1 MDIERTLLGHVIGFP
16 YYINSKSQDN
26 NNADNEHIKDELE
39 PSSIYRPLYEIS
51 NKYLENGYSVLYA
64 AESLP
69 NERDKAKVVEHIS
82 NVNNNNDDQVEY
94 VRNDISRGLLSVI
107 NADVIYKDNASGK
120 DIADF
125 FISNVYE
132 MHRKLQEKT
141 KGTMICNMPDPYL
154 SRGKYDV
161 FMAFEEEIEK
171 RLPENVGLLCW
182 YKRRW
187 LDDLSLAH
195 AINVLANHRYTIHA
209 DGKYKQGNTNK
220 IIDIISKGIDNNLGE
235 GASVLLFET
244 MKSAYKLNQNSIVHL
259 PTSFEE
265 TLKKLLGKEDASLVI
280 HSILAEILKQEG
292 FTYT

>member
-1 MDIERTLLGHVIGFP
+1 MDIERTLLTHIIGFP
-16 YYINSKSQDN
+16 YYMNSKSHDN
-26 NNADNEHIKDELE
+26 NNDNEHIKNELE
-39 PSSIYRPLYEIS
+39 PSSIYRPLYEVS

-69 NERDKAKVVEHIS
+69 NERDKAKVVEYIW
-82 NVNNNNDDQVEY
+82 NVNNNDDQVEY
-94 VRNDISRGLLSVI
+94 VRGNISRGLLHVI
-107 NADVIYKDNASGK
+107 NADIIYKDNPSGK
-120 DIADF
+120 DIVNF

-141 KGTMICNMPDPYL
+141 KGTMIFNMPDPYF
-154 SRGKYDV
+154 SRGKYDDFV
-161 FMAFEEEIEK
+161 AFEEEIDK
-171 RLPENVGLLCW
+171 GLPENVGLLCW

-187 LDDLSLAH
+187 LNNLSLVH

-209 DGKYKQGNTNK
+209 DGKYKQWNTNK
-220 IIDIISKGIDNNLGE
+220 IIDIISKGIDDNLGE
-235 GASVLLFET
+235 GASVLLFQT

-265 TLKKLLGKEDASLVI
+265 TLKKLLGEEDADSVI
-280 HSILAEILKQEG
+280 HSILAEIIKEVE